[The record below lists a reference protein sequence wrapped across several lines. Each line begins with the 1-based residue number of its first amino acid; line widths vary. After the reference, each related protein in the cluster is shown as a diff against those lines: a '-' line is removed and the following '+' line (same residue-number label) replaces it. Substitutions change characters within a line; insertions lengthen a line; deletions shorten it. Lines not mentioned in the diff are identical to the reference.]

1 MAERLQTLVLG
12 SGYAGQGHALALRAA
27 GVEIVG
33 MVGRTAPVVESDLGQ
48 SRRRL
53 VLRRLGAD
61 RTGQPVRPA
70 RPDAITAS
78 LPAIEDNTQR
88 NWTQLAREFVADI
101 QGEGNAGYQTFRDG
115 WIFQEVI
122 DVARAANGWTEIKG
136 EV

>member
-1 MAERLQTLVLG
+1 MAERLQALVLG
-12 SGYAGQGHALALRAA
+12 SGYAGQGHALALRPA

-101 QGEGNAGYQTFRDG
+101 QGEGMAACPSFRDG
-115 WIFQEVI
+115 WIYQEIV
-122 DVARAANGWTEIKG
+122 DAVRADQQWTEIAG
-136 EV
+136 

>member
-1 MAERLQTLVLG
+1 MLG

-101 QGEGNAGYQTFRDG
+101 QGEGMAAYPSFWDG
-115 WIFQEVI
+115 WIYQEIV
-122 DVARAANGWTEIKG
+122 DAVRADQQWTEIAG
-136 EV
+136 